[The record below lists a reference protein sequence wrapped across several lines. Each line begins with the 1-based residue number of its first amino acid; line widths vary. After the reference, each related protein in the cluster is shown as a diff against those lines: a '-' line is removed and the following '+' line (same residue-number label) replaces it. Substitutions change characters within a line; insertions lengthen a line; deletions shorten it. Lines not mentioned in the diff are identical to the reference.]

1 MKPLSCAAVAEQI
14 ELYALHECDAATGEA
29 VARHLAEC
37 VACARAYQQA
47 RHMLILLDLTERG
60 PALLGRLETRI
71 AAQARRPRPPHILR
85 PPARRALALAALLLI
100 TLGLGWIVRP
110 AAGPSP
116 GPLLATLTIP
126 ERLQMA
132 PAAMVGVRGKHEGLV
147 AIDPRALRR
156 AVQAGQPPPPPAPG
170 LAVSLVNRGHQDA
183 VLDLRPGKYD
193 FRIDLAGPGVERVA
207 APVPAELP
215 FASPG
220 LLRLAPGGRQTLTV
234 QHASEVE
241 AGRVRYVYWTKPGR
255 YTLSVRL
262 RVPVLFTPRTVWTV
276 VTPPIS
282 FDVQG
287 PPE

>member
-1 MKPLSCAAVAEQI
+1 MKPPSCAAVTEQI
-14 ELYALHECDAATGEA
+14 ELYALHECDAAAGEA

-47 RHMLILLDLTERG
+47 RHMLMLLDLTERG
-60 PALLGRLETRI
+60 PALLGRLESRI

-100 TLGLGWIVRP
+100 ALGLGWMLRP
-110 AAGPSP
+110 AP
-116 GPLLATLTIP
+116 GPTPGPVVATLTIP
-126 ERLQMA
+126 DRLEMA
-132 PAAMVGVRGKHEGLV
+132 PAAMVGVRGKHKGLV
-147 AIDPRALRR
+147 AISPGARRR

-170 LAVSLVNRGHQDA
+170 LAVSLVNRGDQDV

-193 FRIDLAGPGVERVA
+193 FHLALAVPGVEREP
-207 APVPAELP
+207 APDPAELP
-215 FASPG
+215 FANPG
-220 LLRLAPGGRQTLTV
+220 LLHLAPGARQTLTV

-262 RVPVLFTPRTVWTV
+262 RVPVLSTPRTVWTV
-276 VTPPIS
+276 ATPPIT
-282 FDVQG
+282 FEVQG